1 MPSSLSKLATSLEGI
16 GHVLRDRPLGVPPYQ
31 RSYAWGAEHVEAFW
45 WDLRSALEATH
56 PDYFLGTIVYT
67 ASNGATAT
75 VIDGQQRLATTTM
88 LFTAIRDE
96 FLRRGDGYRAAVVE
110 GDYIASREL
119 RSAELTPR
127 VRLNKEDD
135 AFFREWVL
143 AHPDDRPDPPADLSA
158 SNRRLKDALQL
169 LTKLLDEQLAAAGPT
184 WSDTLVRWIDLLE
197 YQARVIAVEVSDE
210 ADAFLIFE
218 TLNDRGLD
226 LTVADLLKN
235 YLFGLS
241 RDDVS
246 RVQAAWL
253 SVLEALETSATEE
266 TLTIF
271 LRHYWSSLYGATRE
285 RELYARL
292 KQRIR
297 TRAAAVAFTEAL
309 NEAAPYYAGLLSS
322 SHPIWE
328 QWGAQ
333 AEAETLL
340 RLGLERNRPMVLA
353 AMQRLEPEEFGRFL
367 RALISWLVRGLIAG
381 GIAEGGT
388 AESYFA
394 ETATKISAGELTTTP
409 AILSELA
416 PLIASDREFEDAV
429 RSARVSRTRI
439 ARYYLAA
446 LARAESGIPNAAYM
460 TDANEDRWTLQLA
473 LPRRANPDDWPE
485 FPEDAIGQQ
494 ANRLGN
500 QFVVE
505 RGTDLP
511 DDPRNR
517 AIAAARLGHP
527 APMDLDAWSAD
538 AIECRQEQIAKL
550 APQVWPLLPE

>member
-1 MPSSLSKLATSLEGI
+1 MPSSLSKLATTLEGI

-31 RSYAWGAEHVEAFW
+31 RSYAWGPEQVETFW
-45 WDLRSALEATH
+45 WDLRSALEASQ
-56 PDYFLGTIVYT
+56 PEYFLGTIVYT
-67 ASNGATAT
+67 SGNGTPAT

-96 FLRRGDGYRAAVVE
+96 FFRRGDAYRAAVVE

-135 AFFREWVL
+135 DFFRSWIL
-143 AHPDDRPDPPADLSA
+143 AHPDERHDPGDLVA
-158 SNRRLKDALQL
+158 SNKRLKDALEL
-169 LTKLLDEQLAAAGPT
+169 LSKLLDEHLAAAGPT

-197 YQARVIAVEVSDE
+197 YQARVISVEVSDD

-246 RVQAAWL
+246 RVQAEWL
-253 SVLEALETSATEE
+253 SVLETLKTSATEE

-271 LRHYWSSLYGATRE
+271 LRHYWTSLYGATRE
-285 RELYARL
+285 RELYSRL

-297 TRAAAVAFTEAL
+297 TRAAAVSFTEAL
-309 NEAAPYYAGLLSS
+309 DDAAVYYAGLLNSD
-322 SHPIWE
+322 HPVWDT
-328 QWGAQ
+328 WDVR
-333 AEAETLL
+333 AEAQTLL

-353 AMQRLEPEEFGRFL
+353 AMQRLDHAEFPRFL
-367 RALISWLVRGLIAG
+367 RALISWLVRGLVAG

-388 AESYFA
+388 AETYFA
-394 ETATKISAGELTTTP
+394 ETATKISSGQLTTTQQ
-409 AILSELA
+409 ILEELA
-416 PLIASDREFEDAV
+416 PLIVSDHDFEIAM
-429 RSARVSRTRI
+429 RTARVSRTRI

-446 LARAESGIPNAAYM
+446 LARAEAGVSDAAHM
-460 TDANEDRWTLQLA
+460 TDADEDRWTLQLA
-473 LPRRANPDDWPE
+473 LPRRADPEDWPQMP
-485 FPEDAIGQQ
+485 PETIGQL

-500 QFVVE
+500 QFVIE
-505 RGTDLP
+505 RGTELP
-511 DDPRNR
+511 EDPFER
-517 AIAAARLGHP
+517 ALTTAATGRP
-527 APMDLDAWSAD
+527 TPMDVSTWSPD
-538 AIECRQEQIAKL
+538 EIKHRQEMLSQL
-550 APQVWPLLPE
+550 APGVWPLLPD